1 MSKNKLIKGN
11 VHLTYGSAEGKK
23 VGILTLDN
31 PPMNPL
37 SVGVRIGI
45 DKHVRA
51 CMADDTVA
59 GIVLTGANGAFC
71 AGADI
76 SEFANFAK
84 LPKAPSLPQIFD
96 LMETSKKPV
105 VAAIDGVSLGGG
117 LETALACQWRLAT
130 ARSRA
135 GLPEVNLGL
144 LPGAGG
150 TQRLP
155 RAIGAEK
162 ALAFMCGGAPVSAEK
177 AVKLGIY
184 DAVVS
189 GNVVEEAVKFAVSK
203 SANAAEIASRPL
215 SRRTC
220 APLDFEAAR
229 SKWGKAR
236 RGEVAPQ
243 AIIKCVEAA
252 CNPELNFA
260 QGMKIEQKEFFPLL
274 TGDQSKAMQYMF
286 FAERACWK
294 VPGLNAKPKKLQQIG
309 ILGSGLMGG
318 GIAMSCA
325 EAGYNVILMDAK
337 DEFLKK
343 GMTVIQKNY
352 ERSVKRGSMPQ
363 AKAEAAFGR
372 ITAGGSDYK
381 VLSTCDMVIEAV
393 YENMDI
399 KKEVFAKLDAVCKP
413 GCVLATNTS
422 FLSID
427 EIANSTSRP
436 QDVIGCHFFS
446 PANVMKLLENV
457 KGKKT
462 SGETVATAM
471 EFGKRINKIAVLAN
485 NCHGFIAN
493 RMMAMQG
500 ANKLVYSGMY
510 PADVDAA
517 AEAFGIRMG
526 PMRMGDLVGIDL
538 ACREREREGK
548 ADPKNNL
555 ADYLYSNGNYG
566 MKTGKGVYC
575 YDEKRRATP
584 NPEANAFLESYWK
597 RNNIQKLQL
606 TADEVAER
614 IYFPVIN
621 EGFRILEDG
630 IVSKA
635 SDIDIAIVY
644 GYNFPRYRGGPMK
657 YAEQVGLK
665 HVVKVLTELGET
677 PCPLLAKMASE
688 RISLNKWNK
697 ERAAQLSKL

>member
-1 MSKNKLIKGN
+1 MSNKLIKGN
-11 VHLTYGSAEGKK
+11 VHLTFGNSGGKK

-51 CMADDTVA
+51 CLADDSVVA
-59 GIVLTGANGAFC
+59 MVLTGANGAFC

-84 LPKAPSLPQIFD
+84 LPKAPSLLQIFD
-96 LMETSKKPV
+96 LMESSKKPV

-117 LETALACQWRLAT
+117 LETALACHWRLAS

-184 DAVVS
+184 DSVVS

-203 SANAAEIASRPL
+203 CSNLDEIASRPL
-215 SRRTC
+215 SKRRC
-220 APLDFEAAR
+220 APIDFEAAR
-229 SKWGKAR
+229 KKWGKAR
-236 RGEVAPQ
+236 KGEVAPQ
-243 AIIKCVEAA
+243 AIIRCVEAA
-252 CNPELNFA
+252 CNPELDFA
-260 QGMKIEQKEFFPLL
+260 QGMKVEQKEFFPLL

-325 EAGYNVILMDAK
+325 EAGYDVVLLDVK

-343 GMTVIQKNY
+343 GMAVIQKNY

-372 ITAGGSDYK
+372 ITPIGSDYK
-381 VLSTCDMVIEAV
+381 KLSNCDMVIEAV

-399 KKEVFAKLDAVCKP
+399 KKDVFTKLDAVCKP
-413 GCVLATNTS
+413 GCVLASNTS

-427 EIANSTSRP
+427 EMAAVTSRP
-436 QDVIGCHFFS
+436 QDVVGCHFFS

-457 KGKKT
+457 RGKKT
-462 SGETVATAM
+462 SDETVATVM
-471 EFGKRINKIAVLAN
+471 DFGKRINKIAVLAN

-493 RMMAMQG
+493 RMMAFQG
-500 ANKLVYSGMY
+500 ANKLIYSGMY
-510 PADVDAA
+510 PAEVDAA

-526 PMRMGDLVGIDL
+526 PLRMGDLVGIDL
-538 ACREREREGK
+538 ACRERERNGT
-548 ADPKNNL
+548 ADPANNL
-555 ADYLYSNGNYG
+555 ADHLYSKGNYG
-566 MKTGKGVYC
+566 MKTGKGVFV

-597 RNNIQKLQL
+597 RNGIQRLKL
-606 TADEVAER
+606 TPDEIAER

-657 YAEQVGLK
+657 YAELVGLK
-665 HVVKVLTELGET
+665 RVVKVLQELGET
-677 PCPLLAKMASE
+677 PCPLLLKMANE
-688 RISLNKWNK
+688 RISLAKWSK
-697 ERAAQLSKL
+697 ERANQLAKL